1 MAVRYRSFFLN
12 PGMPPEGLAFRPYM
26 EAKGAGRMPV
36 EGFFDGPRRAGAAV
50 GLAFN
55 FESITRAPNTLLS
68 HRLLALTPEAQHPA
82 MVRAL
87 YAAYFEFGLDLGD
100 LDTLVRIATQVGL
113 DPEALRR
120 ALQTDAGR
128 AEVLADVEWS
138 RQLGVTGVPFFLFD
152 GKFWL
157 TGAQPPEML
166 LKAFEHV
173 TRQPR

>member
-1 MAVRYRSFFLN
+1 
-12 PGMPPEGLAFRPYM
+12 
-26 EAKGAGRMPV
+26 
-36 EGFFDGPRRAGAAV
+36 
-50 GLAFN
+50 
-55 FESITRAPNTLLS
+55 
-68 HRLLALTPEAQHPA
+68 

-100 LDTLVRIATQVGL
+100 PDTLVRIAAQMGL